1 MNRFSRLLRP
11 LSASVHALCN
21 IKYRPSLL
29 VFGYKR
35 GKGLSPFQSVY
46 KVSVRQIS
54 SANNIGENDRDI
66 LDDSFSILGF
76 LAVSVLA
83 FSFTKLI
90 GGENDGD
97 DISKANSKEDLK
109 KRSKNGMFSRTSS
122 GSNFQQ
128 MERVRS
134 AKRKLQF
141 LDERNEEN
149 SSTTAQTCVTRKKA
163 VSKTILFCIPRSKVQ
178 KH

>member
-11 LSASVHALCN
+11 LSASVPALCN

-35 GKGLSPFQSVY
+35 GKGLSPFESVY

-76 LAVSVLA
+76 LAVPVLA

-90 GGENDGD
+90 GGENDAD
-97 DISKANSKEDLK
+97 DIWKANSKEDLK
-109 KRSKNGMFSRTSS
+109 KRSKNGMFIRTSS
-122 GSNFQQ
+122 GSNVQQ

-141 LDERNEEN
+141 LDETNEEN
-149 SSTTAQTCVTRKKA
+149 SSTTAQTCVTRKKP
-163 VSKTILFCIPRSKVQ
+163 VSKSLYTK
-178 KH
+178 K